1 MCVDLGLLGSR
12 LSPYGT
18 NASKILVF
26 IQSRE
31 NAPTAQ
37 LQHQMVTPVQ
47 GVAMWQMVT
56 VQQCRE
62 GRSMVLVQ
70 QY

>member
-1 MCVDLGLLGSR
+1 MITWCMCVDLGSLG
-12 LSPYGT
+12 SPYGT

-37 LQHQMVTPVQ
+37 LQHQMVTAVQ
-47 GVAMWQMVT
+47 EGGDVADGDSAAVP
-56 VQQCRE
+56 
-62 GRSMVLVQ
+62 
-70 QY
+70 